1 MNEQKTESIS
11 PKLRHYLP
19 DPVHLLIGGASVEPS
34 ESARTLG
41 VELDSFLTMSQQVTS
56 LCRSLNFHLYNRYP
70 GSEECSLMRHVI
82 MLFALLF

>member
-1 MNEQKTESIS
+1 MIIS

-19 DPVHLLIGGASVEPS
+19 DPVHLLIGDASVEPS

-56 LCRSLNFHLYNRYP
+56 LCRSLNFHLYNISRVRRMLTD
-70 GSEECSLMRHVI
+70 EACNHAVRSLVQSS
-82 MLFALLF
+82 